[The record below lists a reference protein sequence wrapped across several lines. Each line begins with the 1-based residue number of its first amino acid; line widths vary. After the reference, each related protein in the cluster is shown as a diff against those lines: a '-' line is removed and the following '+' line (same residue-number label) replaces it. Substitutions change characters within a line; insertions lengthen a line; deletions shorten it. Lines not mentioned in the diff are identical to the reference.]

1 MVRDPARTGL
11 HLAQINMGRAQAT
24 LTDPRLAE
32 FVAQLDEI
40 NALADRSP
48 GFVWRLQ
55 TDAGNA
61 TDIKVSDDP
70 RLIVNMSV
78 WESLDALTAYVYK
91 SGHLRVLS
99 RRKEW
104 FERLDTPSIAL
115 WWIGDTG
122 IDDGVRAFGRH
133 GPCAAFVGQRPFYV
147 GADDRRSLGHPV
159 VEVPRRCN
167 LHGPASLD
175 EPPSCLIGA
184 SRATGAGGVCGRGG
198 GAYRA
203 SQGHGQDGAGGPGN
217 RSGEGTR
224 LGRILRCL
232 GTGTIE
238 ASMIWP
244 PIAK

>member
-1 MVRDPARTGL
+1 MA
-11 HLAQINMGRAQAT
+11 RAQAT

-115 WWIGDTG
+115 WWIPGLG
-122 IDDGVRAFGRH
+122 RA
-133 GPCAAFVGQRPFYV
+133 
-147 GADDRRSLGHPV
+147 
-159 VEVPRRCN
+159 PRRRPQN
-167 LHGPASLD
+167 
-175 EPPSCLIGA
+175 
-184 SRATGAGGVCGRGG
+184 RAGLRGICPRVTVRSGRGEGCPLG
-198 GAYRA
+198 GT
-203 SQGHGQDGAGGPGN
+203 HTPTGG
-217 RSGEGTR
+217 RF
-224 LGRILRCL
+224 
-232 GTGTIE
+232 
-238 ASMIWP
+238 
-244 PIAK
+244 